1 MALSDQDYI
10 PLAERKNWKEISDLK
25 SDLSGRLRPA
35 AEEEKERLLLADIWR
50 SRHSDQSDCCREP
63 LQLLPGGWKGQ
74 ETDMRLSAGAA
85 GIHRFSRGDGSCI
98 VFLKSGAGA
107 DDVPPGD
114 LSFPDHMEE
123 IVTEGDPFSRLIRLP
138 DEAEKKLKELP
149 GRREY
154 MRSMYEM
161 ELDMMKEKAYKEGY
175 EEGYKEGLKLALIE
189 MVKSRIRKGLDP
201 ETAAKQLMREEEVI
215 RPIYDMILAMP
226 EASEQEILDALEKQ
240 EAQK

>member
-85 GIHRFSRGDGSCI
+85 GIHRFSRGDGCCI
-98 VFLKSGAGA
+98 VFFKSGAGA

-123 IVTEGDPFSRLIRLP
+123 IVTEGDPFSRLIRLRT
-138 DEAEKKLKELP
+138 KLKKTKRITGEA
-149 GRREY
+149 GI
-154 MRSMYEM
+154 YEINVRNGTGHD
-161 ELDMMKEKAYKEGY
+161 ER
-175 EEGYKEGLKLALIE
+175 EGLQRRL
-189 MVKSRIRKGLDP
+189 
-201 ETAAKQLMREEEVI
+201 
-215 RPIYDMILAMP
+215 
-226 EASEQEILDALEKQ
+226 
-240 EAQK
+240 

>member
-1 MALSDQDYI
+1 
-10 PLAERKNWKEISDLK
+10 
-25 SDLSGRLRPA
+25 
-35 AEEEKERLLLADIWR
+35 
-50 SRHSDQSDCCREP
+50 
-63 LQLLPGGWKGQ
+63 
-74 ETDMRLSAGAA
+74 
-85 GIHRFSRGDGSCI
+85 
-98 VFLKSGAGA
+98 
-107 DDVPPGD
+107 
-114 LSFPDHMEE
+114 
-123 IVTEGDPFSRLIRLP
+123 
-138 DEAEKKLKELP
+138 
-149 GRREY
+149 

-226 EASEQEILDALEKQ
+226 EASEEEILEALEKQ

>member
-1 MALSDQDYI
+1 MILSPI
-10 PLAERKNWKEISDLK
+10 FPAG
-25 SDLSGRLRPA
+25 SGRLPRKKKKGFYLQTYGVAGTQTSPIA
-35 AEEEKERLLLADIWR
+35 AESLCSCCLEAGRGRRLI
-50 SRHSDQSDCCREP
+50 CVY
-63 LQLLPGGWKGQ
+63 LQVRRGSTGFPGGM
-74 ETDMRLSAGAA
+74 DAA
-85 GIHRFSRGDGSCI
+85 SF
-98 VFLKSGAGA
+98 FLKSGAGA

-138 DEAEKKLKELP
+138 DEAEKNKKELP

-161 ELDMMKEKAYKEGY
+161 ELEIMKEKAYKEGY

-226 EASEQEILDALEKQ
+226 EASEEEILEALEKQ